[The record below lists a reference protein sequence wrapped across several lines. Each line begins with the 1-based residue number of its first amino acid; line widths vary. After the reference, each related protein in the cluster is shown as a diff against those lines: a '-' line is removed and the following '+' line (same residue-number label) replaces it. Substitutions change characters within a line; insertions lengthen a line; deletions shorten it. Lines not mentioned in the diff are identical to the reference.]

1 MISYLYIRQEQP
13 GTTDDAFRTPLRSLP
28 GSTPFDFQA
37 RRRLHSRQS
46 ACRGGLGALVPV
58 RRSNIVRTT
67 LPTDLALSEGIT
79 RLRELARVVLEDA
92 AILVALVRWL
102 AERARLLTAY
112 LVLLRSGSNSIA
124 VSSVPLPLQA
134 VTATSRT
141 RPQSRGRPAAPRDA
155 SDHVLPS
162 SPTRLPR
169 KLTLY
174 LHDGSP
180 PKRPRRSS
188 QPGRSQWIP
197 LASDTPTNDS
207 RSTATDSESPTAS
220 RLAVTTVSH
229 GHVDVDTSPPRAVRL
244 AAGEAS
250 PRPRDAKLATRSE

>member
-1 MISYLYIRQEQP
+1 M
-13 GTTDDAFRTPLRSLP
+13 
-28 GSTPFDFQA
+28 
-37 RRRLHSRQS
+37 
-46 ACRGGLGALVPV
+46 

-67 LPTDLALSEGIT
+67 LPTDLGLSEGIT

-124 VSSVPLPLQA
+124 ISSVPLPLQA

-141 RPQSRGRPAAPRDA
+141 RPQSRPAAPRDA

-169 KLTLY
+169 SLTLY

-180 PKRPRRSS
+180 PKRPKRSS

-220 RLAVTTVSH
+220 RLAVTTASH

-250 PRPRDAKLATRSE
+250 PRPRDAKPATRSE